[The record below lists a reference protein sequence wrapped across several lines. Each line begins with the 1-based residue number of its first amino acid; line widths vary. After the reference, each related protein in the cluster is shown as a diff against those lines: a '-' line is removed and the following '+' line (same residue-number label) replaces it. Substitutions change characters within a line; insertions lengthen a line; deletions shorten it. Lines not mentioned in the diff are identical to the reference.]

1 MVGEDIIGFFE
12 AIGPLGLMVA
22 FSLISFLDG
31 FAVPTLPEAWLLLIA
46 LTDAGVPKPIWGIS
60 LVLVGATSAVAAQIM
75 LYFVVKKVGLPKRLT
90 NIMQKYT
97 KILIVSNERLMIVNW
112 LAPVI
117 PFTGA
122 FIAVCGWNPK
132 KAFMLSWIGGVI
144 KISILVSIA
153 MLFPLFFN
161 AETVADASIVLII
174 VVLIVSVLISY
185 IRHKR
190 IEKRLQEPQQSVEM
204 K

>member
-1 MVGEDIIGFFE
+1 MLGQDIINFFQ
-12 AIGPLGLMVA
+12 AIGPLGLLVA

-31 FAVPTLPEAWLLLIA
+31 FAIPTLPEAWLMLIA
-46 LTDAGVPKPIWGIS
+46 LTDAGIPKPLWGTS
-60 LVLVGATSAVAAQIM
+60 LVLIGATSAVAAQIM
-75 LYFVVKKVGLPKRLT
+75 LFLVVKKVGLPKRLT

-132 KAFMLSWIGGVI
+132 KAFILSWIGGVI
-144 KISILVSIA
+144 KISILVTIA
-153 MLFPLFFN
+153 MLFPLLFP
-161 AETVADASIVLII
+161 AEVVADASLVLII
-174 VVLIVSVLISY
+174 VVLIVSILISY
-185 IRHKR
+185 IRHKMV
-190 IEKRLQEPQQSVEM
+190 EKRLQGA
-204 K
+204 